1 LNVEI
6 LQIDE
11 CPNSEEAGIRLQIAL
26 VAAGHTDTEV
36 RHRMITT
43 AQEAEATVF
52 AGSPTILVDGRD
64 LFPSE
69 GQTNDLA
76 CRIYLTPLGFAGLP
90 TLAQLTEALAR
101 HNL

>member
-1 LNVEI
+1 MYLTTDWIEKLNVEI

-11 CPNSEEAGIRLQIAL
+11 CPNSEE
-26 VAAGHTDTEV
+26 
-36 RHRMITT
+36 
-43 AQEAEATVF
+43 TVF
-52 AGSPTILVDGRD
+52 AGSPTIVVDGQD

-76 CRIYLTPLGFAGLP
+76 CRIYFTPQGLAGLP